1 MKLIKD
7 KKVLLSVL
15 GIVAGFPLW
24 ITGSRLMGE
33 EPKILYAVC
42 AIAGAALFFI
52 SLGYLVNHIIER
64 RHLELMRKDSIDVND
79 ESDTIVRDEAG
90 ARTHSLLKGT
100 SQMKLNKNIIVLYV
114 LGIIAGLALFVTPA
128 ILGGVES
135 RILGFV
141 CIYAGMGLFGL
152 SLVFLEMYISKRKR
166 PELLRK
172 QKIEAKDERNT
183 IIRDKA
189 GARTFGYLC
198 FMILISLLV
207 FSWFDVELD
216 YVQLI
221 WWIML
226 ISTTILYFAHI
237 YYYKKRL

>member
-1 MKLIKD
+1 MALVFTPVILGGVESKILGYVYVWAGFGLFMFSLVFLEMYISKRKRPALLRRQKIEAKDERMIIAKD
-7 KKVLLSVL
+7 K
-15 GIVAGFPLW
+15 A
-24 ITGSRLMGE
+24 E
-33 EPKILYAVC
+33 
-42 AIAGAALFFI
+42 
-52 SLGYLVNHIIER
+52 
-64 RHLELMRKDSIDVND
+64 
-79 ESDTIVRDEAG
+79 

-128 ILGGVES
+128 ILRGVES

-141 CIYAGMGLFGL
+141 CVYAGMGLFGL
-152 SLVFLEMYISKRKR
+152 SLGFLEMYISKRKR

-189 GARTFGYLC
+189 GARTLCYLW
-198 FMILISLLV
+198 FMIAISVLV

-226 ISTTILYFAHI
+226 ISVILYFAHI